1 MKKILYSLL
10 LVLLCGAMAC
20 TENMKYKD
28 AAVKTSMGMLSPQEG
43 YFLELRAGSTSAT
56 TFSWI
61 PGACEDGL
69 PVQYEIVFFDQA
81 KNELTR
87 VDAGVKPQAV
97 ITHKILNQIAGT
109 AGIDAG
115 GSGTLYWTVVTSRGK
130 IRETVPG
137 EPFQLDIK
145 RLFGFPFIPEKLY
158 LVGSGTEG
166 GTNPATAVPFR
177 VLAEGEYELY
187 TQFSNGEYLFVD
199 DPNDPQ
205 HSYGVSGALA
215 VEANSPLQTPGA
227 SIYRIRLDFNV
238 RSATVEE
245 ITQVRLWICHRQT
258 YIAGTYIG
266 HGVWRINATLPTYQI
281 SDYGNPGDDRYQFR
295 VTIPSLPGTNFQE
308 SWGPTNSG
316 NDGRPSSLDAAT
328 YFYLVC
334 YPASATDQW
343 NPKFKFHAD
352 THPRQVNIY
361 VDMGADIPTH
371 YFELL

>member
-1 MKKILYSLL
+1 MKKIAYFLL

-20 TENMKYKD
+20 TENMKYRD
-28 AAVKTSMGMLSPQEG
+28 AEVKASSGMLFPKEG
-43 YFLELRAGSTSAT
+43 YFLELRAGSASAT
-56 TFSWI
+56 TFSWF

-69 PVQYEIVFFDQA
+69 PVQYEVIFYDHN

-87 VDAGVKPQAV
+87 VDAGVKTEV
-97 ITHKILNQIAGT
+97 VLSHKTLNQLAGT

-115 GSGTLYWTVVTSRGK
+115 ESGTLYWMVVTARGK
-130 IRETVPG
+130 FLELAPG

-145 RLFGFPFIPEKLY
+145 RLLGFEFIPERLY
-158 LVGSGTEG
+158 LVGSGTEA
-166 GTNPATAVPFR
+166 GTDPATAIPFR

-187 TQFSNGEYLFVD
+187 TQFSDGEYLLVD
-199 DPNDPQ
+199 DPNNPQ
-205 HSYGVSGALA
+205 HSYGISGALA
-215 VEANSPLQTPGA
+215 IESDSPLQTPGS

-238 RSATVEE
+238 KSATVEE

-258 YIAGTYIG
+258 YIAGTYLG
-266 HGVWRINATLPTYQI
+266 HGLWRITANLPTYQI

-308 SWGPTNSG
+308 SWGPMDSG
-316 NDGRPSSLDAAT
+316 QDSRPSALDYAP
-328 YFYLVC
+328 YFYFRI
-334 YPASATDQW
+334 YPASSTDQW

-352 THPRQVNIY
+352 THAHQVNIY

-371 YFELL
+371 YFEIL